1 MRAALISREY
11 PPEVYGGA
19 GVHIEFLARELR
31 KLIDVEVHC
40 FGADRDEPGVHA
52 YRTPPG
58 LASANPA
65 LATLGVD
72 LEMTAGLMSDGRSVA
87 DVVHSH
93 TWYANLAGYL
103 ASMMY
108 DIPHVVTAHSL
119 EPLRPWKAEQL
130 GGGYR
135 ISSWAERSAYE
146 AAAAVVAVSTGM
158 RADILTAYPAL
169 EESRVHVIP
178 NGIDTE
184 LYFPVSGRD
193 ALHRYG
199 LDPSRPI
206 ALFVGRITRQ
216 KGVGHLVAA
225 AADFAPGVQL
235 ALCAG
240 APDTA
245 ELAAEIA
252 SAVQRLQASREGV
265 VWIQE
270 MLPRD
275 ELLQLLTAADLFLCP
290 SIYEPQGIVNLEAMA
305 CETAV
310 VASRVGGIPDVVV
323 EGETGLLVDYD
334 AAEPKEFEADF
345 AAAVNS
351 VIGDPDRL
359 RAMGLAG
366 RERAVTEY
374 GWDAIAART
383 VQLYESLR

>member
-31 KLIDVEVHC
+31 KLIEVEVHC
-40 FGADRDEPGVHA
+40 FGADRDSPGVHA
-52 YRTPPG
+52 YRTPRG
-58 LASANPA
+58 LAGANPA

-72 LEMTAGLMSDGRSVA
+72 LEMVAGLTSEARSAA
-87 DVVHSH
+87 DLVHSH

-103 ASMMY
+103 ASMLY
-108 DIPHVVTAHSL
+108 GIPHVVTAHSL

-169 EESRVHVIP
+169 DSSRVHIIP

-184 LYFPVSGRD
+184 LYAPVPGREV
-193 ALHRYG
+193 LLKHG
-199 LDPSRPI
+199 LDPDRPI

-225 AADFAPGVQL
+225 AADFVPGVQL

-240 APDTA
+240 APDTP
-245 ELAAEIA
+245 ELAAEITA
-252 SAVQRLQASREGV
+252 AVQRLQAGREGV

-270 MLPRD
+270 MLPRE
-275 ELLQLLTAADLFLCP
+275 ELLQLLTAADVFLCP

-305 CETAV
+305 CQTAV

-334 AAEPKEFEADF
+334 AGQPKEFEAGF

-359 RAMGLAG
+359 QAMGLAG
-366 RERAVTEY
+366 RDRAVTEY

-383 VQLYESLR
+383 VRLYESLL

>member
-1 MRAALISREY
+1 MRS
-11 PPEVYGGA
+11 
-19 GVHIEFLARELR
+19 
-31 KLIDVEVHC
+31 
-40 FGADRDEPGVHA
+40 
-52 YRTPPG
+52 
-58 LASANPA
+58 
-65 LATLGVD
+65 LGVD
-72 LEMTAGLMSDGRSVA
+72 PDR
-87 DVVHSH
+87 
-93 TWYANLAGYL
+93 
-103 ASMMY
+103 
-108 DIPHVVTAHSL
+108 
-119 EPLRPWKAEQL
+119 
-130 GGGYR
+130 
-135 ISSWAERSAYE
+135 
-146 AAAAVVAVSTGM
+146 
-158 RADILTAYPAL
+158 
-169 EESRVHVIP
+169 
-178 NGIDTE
+178 
-184 LYFPVSGRD
+184 
-193 ALHRYG
+193 RY
-199 LDPSRPI
+199 

-240 APDTA
+240 APDTP
-245 ELAAEIA
+245 ELAAEIT
-252 SAVQRLQASREGV
+252 SAVQRLQVGREGV

-334 AAEPKEFEADF
+334 AERPKEFEADF

-366 RERAVTEY
+366 RDRAVTEY

-383 VQLYESLR
+383 VRLYESLL